1 MAALGEFPKQP
12 AECLFYFFFFL
23 KNSSYSSLPLQT
35 SAWPL
40 TKPHSLTRLG
50 TMWFRVPHGP
60 ALPSQCPQS
69 QRVNTTPVYLPL
81 NHFSPQRLQA
91 SRSLLVLL
99 KPCLAGE
106 GAIDLVLSQESC
118 GRPCGHWAWGY
129 SHPGPCAGPRDLIVL
144 KHSPNCLIFQ
154 CPLQFLVSNLHI
166 CWDTIGC
173 SLCAPRRSA
182 RCFIRAQGE
191 VDSAPTY
198 LTAIFHK
205 NRI

>member
-1 MAALGEFPKQP
+1 MAAIENSPNSCCVPLV
-12 AECLFYFFFFL
+12 FFFFL
-23 KNSSYSSLPLQT
+23 KNSPHSSPLLQT
-35 SAWPL
+35 SVLPL
-40 TKPHSLTRLG
+40 TQPNSPTRPG
-50 TMWFRVPHGP
+50 TDWVRVHHCPT
-60 ALPSQCPQS
+60 LPSRCPVS
-69 QRVNTTPVYLPL
+69 VGTHSPCVFATLSL
-81 NHFSPQRLQA
+81 FSTLWFQA

>member
-40 TKPHSLTRLG
+40 TQPHSLTRLG

-106 GAIDLVLSQESC
+106 GAVDRSLSQEPC
-118 GRPCGHWAWGY
+118 DRPGGHRAWGC
-129 SHPGPCAGPRDLIVL
+129 SCPGPRAGPKDLIVP
-144 KHSPNCLIFQ
+144 KQSHHHMIFQ
-154 CPLQFLVSNLHI
+154 CLLQFGPPTFIYAGIPLAVPSVP
-166 CWDTIGC
+166 WKIG
-173 SLCAPRRSA
+173 
-182 RCFIRAQGE
+182 
-191 VDSAPTY
+191 
-198 LTAIFHK
+198 
-205 NRI
+205 